1 MVGMSGTPD
10 ATPDLAPVCAAL
22 ADQSRAA
29 MALAMMDG
37 RAWTVSELAD
47 LAGIARST
55 AAEHAHRLVAVG
67 ICVEVRPSRHRYLRL
82 SDGRVAEVLQSI
94 GTFAKLPPPRST
106 RRVVTGD
113 AALRAGRTCY
123 RHLAGALGV
132 SLTARLR
139 EMGVITPTWELGP
152 HGRDWFAG
160 LGIDVRPSSRQPL
173 LRPCLDWTER
183 RDHVAGR
190 LGDELCAA
198 LLERN
203 WISRKPRTRAV
214 ALTDDGRD
222 GLAVHGLGH
231 H

>member
-1 MVGMSGTPD
+1 MPE
-10 ATPDLAPVCAAL
+10 ATPDLAQVCAAL

-29 MALAMMDG
+29 MALSMMDG

-47 LAGIARST
+47 MAGVARST
-55 AAEHAHRLVAVG
+55 ATEHAHRLVAVG
-67 ICVEVRPSRHRYLRL
+67 LCVEVRESRHRYLRL
-82 SDGRVAEVLQSI
+82 RDGHVAEVLESI
-94 GTFAKLPPPRST
+94 GTLAKLPPPRPT
-106 RRVVTGD
+106 LKAVRGD

-152 HGRDWFAG
+152 QGRDWFAG
-160 LGIDVRPSSRQPL
+160 FGIDVRPSSRRPL

-183 RDHVAGR
+183 RDHLAGQ
-190 LGDELCAA
+190 LGDELCATM
-198 LLERN
+198 LDRN
-203 WISRKPRTRAV
+203 WISRKPGTRAV
-214 ALTDDGRD
+214 ALTDVGRD
-222 GLAVHGLGH
+222 GLAAHGLAADDLDH